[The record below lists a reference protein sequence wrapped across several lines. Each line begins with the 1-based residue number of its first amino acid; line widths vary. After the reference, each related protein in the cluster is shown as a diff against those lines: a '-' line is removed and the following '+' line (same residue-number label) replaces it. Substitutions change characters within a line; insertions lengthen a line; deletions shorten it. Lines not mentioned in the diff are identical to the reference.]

1 LTDKTTK
8 RVWLVGSNLFFT
20 LGMLAALGPTLPEIA
35 RNTGSS
41 LADAGILF
49 TALFLGAVPAQLV
62 SGWLNDKY
70 GSKPVLAVGLVVMS
84 IGFLGATLSPT
95 LPIAVAFMLFGGL
108 GDGAL
113 IVAGNV
119 MVAQT
124 FATKSASAL
133 NLMNVFYGVGAI
145 AGPALVGLTI
155 SVWQTSLPPLW
166 LISLLMALLL
176 IGVAGLP
183 GKRVVEPKAED
194 NTELTTAPAVP
205 QRPFFLSPVLWIMS
219 IVLFLYVAVE
229 VGMGG
234 WASEYMQQSTNL
246 VPETAAFVASAFYVA
261 LTGGRLIGAWVG
273 NRMQGTQLL
282 LACVT
287 VSVAGALFMLLSV
300 GNTPVSIFSIMLL
313 GLALGPVYPTV
324 MAVVTQRFST
334 SAGVAASIVIAAG
347 SLGGTFGP
355 LIQGKLL
362 AGQGANSYAQS
373 VLVSTL
379 TMLVLLTISM
389 IVSKR
394 RAQARE
400 VEARTYQAT
409 AD

>member
-1 LTDKTTK
+1 
-8 RVWLVGSNLFFT
+8 
-20 LGMLAALGPTLPEIA
+20 MLA
-35 RNTGSS
+35 
-41 LADAGILF
+41 
-49 TALFLGAVPAQLV
+49 
-62 SGWLNDKY
+62 
-70 GSKPVLAVGLVVMS
+70 PV
-84 IGFLGATLSPT
+84 I
-95 LPIAVAFMLFGGL
+95 
-108 GDGAL
+108 
-113 IVAGNV
+113 
-119 MVAQT
+119 
-124 FATKSASAL
+124 
-133 NLMNVFYGVGAI
+133 
-145 AGPALVGLTI
+145 
-155 SVWQTSLPPLW
+155 
-166 LISLLMALLL
+166 
-176 IGVAGLP
+176 
-183 GKRVVEPKAED
+183 
-194 NTELTTAPAVP
+194 
-205 QRPFFLSPVLWIMS
+205 WIMS

-261 LTGGRLIGAWVG
+261 LTVGRLIGAWVG
-273 NRMQGTQLL
+273 NRVQGTQLL

-379 TMLVLLTISM
+379 TMLVLLTISV

-400 VEARTYQAT
+400 VEARTYRAT

>member
-1 LTDKTTK
+1 MKDKTIS
-8 RVWLVGSNLFFT
+8 RVWLVGGSLFFT

-41 LADAGILF
+41 VADAGILF

-70 GSKPVLAVGLVVMS
+70 GPRPVLTVGLVVMS

-95 LPIAVAFMLFGGL
+95 LPLAVAFMLFGGL

-124 FATKSASAL
+124 FATKSAGAL

-155 SVWQTSLPPLW
+155 SLWQTALPPLW

-176 IGVAGLP
+176 IGIPGLP
-183 GKRVVEPKAED
+183 GKKIIEPKSEEH
-194 NTELTTAPAVP
+194 NTATTTPPIP

-234 WASEYMQQSTNL
+234 WASEYMQRSTTL
-246 VPETAAFVASAFYVA
+246 IPEQAAFVASAFYVA
-261 LTGGRLIGAWVG
+261 LTAGRLLGAWVG
-273 NRMQGTQLL
+273 NKMQGTQLL
-282 LACVT
+282 LSCVIGA
-287 VSVAGALFMLLSV
+287 VAGGFFMLLSV

-324 MAVVTQRFST
+324 MAVVTQRFPT
-334 SAGVAASIVIAAG
+334 VAGVSASIVIAAG

-355 LIQGKLL
+355 WIQGKLL
-362 AGQGANSYAQS
+362 EGLGANSYAQS
-373 VLVSTL
+373 VVAATL
-379 TMLVLLTISM
+379 TMLVLLAISV

-400 VEARTYQAT
+400 VAAQALRTA
-409 AD
+409 AK

>member
-1 LTDKTTK
+1 MIRLYRNIVKLFMPIKLPHNTTGIYRKKRALTDKATK

-70 GSKPVLAVGLVVMS
+70 GSKPVLAVGLIVMS

-155 SVWQTSLPPLW
+155 SLWQTSLPP
-166 LISLLMALLL
+166 
-176 IGVAGLP
+176 
-183 GKRVVEPKAED
+183 R
-194 NTELTTAPAVP
+194 
-205 QRPFFLSPVLWIMS
+205 
-219 IVLFLYVAVE
+219 
-229 VGMGG
+229 
-234 WASEYMQQSTNL
+234 
-246 VPETAAFVASAFYVA
+246 
-261 LTGGRLIGAWVG
+261 
-273 NRMQGTQLL
+273 
-282 LACVT
+282 
-287 VSVAGALFMLLSV
+287 
-300 GNTPVSIFSIMLL
+300 
-313 GLALGPVYPTV
+313 
-324 MAVVTQRFST
+324 QRFP
-334 SAGVAASIVIAAG
+334 AGRS
-347 SLGGTFGP
+347 
-355 LIQGKLL
+355 
-362 AGQGANSYAQS
+362 
-373 VLVSTL
+373 
-379 TMLVLLTISM
+379 
-389 IVSKR
+389 
-394 RAQARE
+394 
-400 VEARTYQAT
+400 
-409 AD
+409 